1 MKASRNFQVEKRW
14 KFLDRKNPVFSSDK
28 IQPEIIK
35 ILTNRGIKSE
45 KEALGFLSPRYE
57 KLADP
62 YRLPDMKEAVERII
76 AALEGKRKIAIYG
89 DYDVDGI
96 AATAILVKFFQKV
109 NADIVYYVPS
119 REDEG
124 YGLHKKAIT
133 QLEKEKVNL
142 IVTVD
147 CGSMAIEEV
156 DYAKKLGLDIIV
168 TDHHAL
174 KVSGQKVIS
183 PKTLFIN
190 PKRCR
195 RNDSFYNLSGAGVAF
210 YLVRALQKHFLEIF
224 PAGQEKWLLD
234 LVALGTICDVVPLLK
249 DNRILAKFGLLVL
262 SKSRHIGLGTLA
274 KVAEMNL
281 VKADSYKIGFI
292 LGPRLNVSGRLENA
306 QKSLELLLTEDQ
318 DKAFKIAK
326 DLNELNIKR
335 QEMTEKIVTEAK
347 EFIAQKNYD
356 KDRKILLLANKNWPA
371 GVVGIAAS
379 RLVEEYS
386 RPVLVMEEDGQE
398 LKGSARSINSFNVI
412 EALSKC
418 SECFMQFGGHAQAA
432 GFKLKKEHF
441 LLLDEKLLA
450 ITEKE
455 IKASDLQP
463 EIFVDG
469 EVMIKNIDRRLT
481 KELQKL
487 EPYGTDNHKP
497 VFIKRGARI
506 EEVNLVGS
514 EKNHLKLIL
523 SEESTAIGGI
533 AFKFGKECKLKAGDI
548 IDLAFTIEINEWKNR
563 QKIDLHIIDVKK
575 NK

>member
-1 MKASRNFQVEKRW
+1 MKASRSFQIDKKW
-14 KFLDRKNPVFSSDK
+14 KFLDRKSPVFSSDK

-45 KEALGFLSPRYE
+45 KEALDFLSPSYE

-62 YRLPDMKEAVERII
+62 YQLPDMKEAVKMII
-76 AALEGKRKIAIYG
+76 TAVEDKRKIAIYG

-96 AATAILVKFFQKV
+96 AATAILVKFFRKI
-109 NADIVYYVPS
+109 NAEVIYYVPS

-133 QLEKEKVNL
+133 QLKKEKVSL
-142 IVTVD
+142 IITVD

-156 DYAKKLGLDIIV
+156 DYVKKLGLDIIV

-174 KVSGQKVIS
+174 GVSSQKVTL
-183 PKTLFIN
+183 PKTLIIN

-210 YLVRALQKHFLEIF
+210 YLVRALQKHFLEVF

-234 LVALGTICDVVPLLK
+234 LVALGTICDVVPLLS

-262 SKSRHIGLGTLA
+262 SKSRHIGLGVLA
-274 KVAEMNL
+274 KVTEMNL
-281 VKADSYKIGFI
+281 VNVDSHKIGFI
-292 LGPRLNVSGRLENA
+292 FGPRLNASGRLENA

-326 DLNELNIKR
+326 NLNELNMKR
-335 QEMTEKIVTEAK
+335 QEITEKIVAEAK

-386 RPVLVMEEDGQE
+386 RPVLVMEEAGQE
-398 LKGSARSINSFNVI
+398 LRGSARSISRFNII

-418 SECFMQFGGHAQAA
+418 SECFIQFGGHAQAA
-432 GFKLKKEHF
+432 GFKLKKKHL

-463 EIFVDG
+463 EIFVIG
-469 EVMIKNIDRRLT
+469 EIMIKNIDRELV

-487 EPYGTDNHKP
+487 EPYGTDNYKP
-497 VFIKRGARI
+497 VFVKRGAKI
-506 EEVNLVGS
+506 EEADLVGS
-514 EKNHLKLIL
+514 GKNHLRLIL
-523 SEESTAIGGI
+523 SEEGTAIGGI
-533 AFKFGKECKLKAGDI
+533 AFKFGKEYKLKTGDI